1 LPGDLPDGSL
11 LQRFVADQEQA
22 AFTAL
27 VRRHERFVLGICQ
40 RVLGDSQAA
49 QDALQAT
56 FLVLAR
62 KASLLDQDRPL
73 TGWLYKVAYHLALRL
88 RAVAAR
94 RRRSEKDAARRR
106 SYQGASE
113 CPAEIER
120 QEMGRVLNEELER
133 LPEKYRVPLVLC
145 YFDGRTHAEVARA
158 IGLPRGSMAK
168 RISEGLE
175 RLRER
180 LLDRGVMP

>member
-1 LPGDLPDGSL
+1 LSADPTDGLL
-11 LQRFVADQEQA
+11 LQRFVADQEQT

-27 VRRHERFVLGICQ
+27 VERYEGFVLGICQ
-40 RVLGDSQAA
+40 RVLGDSHAA
-49 QDALQAT
+49 LDAFQAT

-62 KASLLDQDRPL
+62 NAGLLDREGSL
-73 TGWLYKVAYHLALRL
+73 AGWLWKVAYRIALRL

-94 RRRSEKDAARRR
+94 QRRCEKEAANRRP
-106 SYQGASE
+106 SHEPGAD
-113 CPAEIER
+113 PADLEK
-120 QEMGRVLNEELER
+120 QELLGALDEELQR

-145 YFDGRTHAEVARA
+145 YFDGRTHAEAARA

-168 RISEGLE
+168 RVSEGLR

-180 LLDRGVMP
+180 LVERGFTP